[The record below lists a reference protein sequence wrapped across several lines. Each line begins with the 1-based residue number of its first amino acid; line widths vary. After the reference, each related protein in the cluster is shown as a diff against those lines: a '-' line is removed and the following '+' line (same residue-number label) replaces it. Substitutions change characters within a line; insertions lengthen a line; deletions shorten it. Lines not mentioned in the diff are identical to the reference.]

1 MLQVCLIVS
10 SLCLDI
16 CVCCESNRS
25 DNQKLAK
32 KIEETENLG
41 MELEIELQTKDELK
55 IAHEQLNT
63 NYDTIVKF
71 KKDVTRFLVTT
82 DKMDK
87 NLVDLPA
94 LTSTLMLGSVSYHL
108 HHEIF

>member
-1 MLQVCLIVS
+1 M
-10 SLCLDI
+10 CLDI

-25 DNQKLAK
+25 DNTKLAK

-41 MELEIELQTKDELK
+41 MELEIEASEKVELK
-55 IAHEQLNT
+55 IAHEELNT
-63 NYDTIVKF
+63 NSDIIVKF

-82 DKMDK
+82 DKTDK

-94 LTSTLMLGSVSYHL
+94 LTFCIDVGLCIIPSAS
-108 HHEIF
+108 